1 MHSCAKR
8 GTVPDITVD
17 VLIKIIGRKK
27 QKEADKRIFTMNNG
41 RILVF
46 CGEGRGKTSAAVG
59 QGIKAADRGK
69 SVVIIQF
76 LKGNTP
82 GGFDILKK
90 LEPEIKLFSFEK
102 SERPFEDLND
112 EERREET
119 ENIRNGVNFA
129 KKVLSTGGCDLL
141 ILDEFLGLFDNDI
154 LTWDDFHELL
164 EAKGEDVSIIMTG
177 INAGEEIVRCAGE
190 ITKLETVKF
199 LKGESDVSF

>member
-1 MHSCAKR
+1 M
-8 GTVPDITVD
+8 
-17 VLIKIIGRKK
+17 
-27 QKEADKRIFTMNNG
+27 DKG
-41 RILVF
+41 HILVF

-59 QGIKAADRGK
+59 QGIKAADSGK

-76 LKGNTP
+76 LKGNMP

-154 LTWDDFHELL
+154 LTLDDFHELL
-164 EAKGEDVSIIMTG
+164 EAKGEDVGIIMTG
-177 INAGEEIVRCAGE
+177 INAGEEICKSAGE